1 MMSTQKNILFLINP
15 ISGVGKKNIIPKCI
29 EENLDLTQFEYQIIN
44 TEYRKHGFEIAQ
56 QNKEKF
62 DIIVAIGGD
71 GTVNEIGTALLHSSA
86 ALGIIPTGSGNGLA
100 RHLDIPLKIKDAI
113 LRLNSGKEI
122 IIDTATVNDIPFI
135 GTCGFGFDAH
145 IAQKFD
151 EYHKRGFI
159 SYAKLINKEFKT
171 YKPLTFKIDNGKE
184 IITKEVLMYC
194 VANSSQFGNG
204 FTISPKS
211 DLQDGVFEH
220 IFLDHFKIKN
230 VFLLGRQFFN
240 RQIDQS
246 KFFSSFEAKQD
257 VKVEILNQ
265 SHSIFHI
272 DGEPMKGSN
281 QFEIKVV
288 PQSLRIIC

>member
-1 MMSTQKNILFLINP
+1 MPTQKKILFLVNP

-29 EENLDLTQFEYQIIN
+29 KENLDLVKFKFQIMN

-56 QNKEKF
+56 KNKDKF

-71 GTVNEIGTALLHSSA
+71 GTVNEIGTALLHSNA

-113 LRLNSGKEI
+113 LRLNSEKEI
-122 IIDTATVNDIPFI
+122 IIDTATVNEIPFI

-145 IAQKFD
+145 IAKKFD
-151 EYHKRGFI
+151 EYHKRGFL

-171 YKPLTFKIDNGKE
+171 YKPLSFKIKTEKE
-184 IITKEVLMYC
+184 TIIKQALMYS

-211 DLQDGVFEH
+211 DLQDGIFEH
-220 IFLDHFKIKN
+220 IFLDDFKIQN

-240 RQIDQS
+240 KTIDQS
-246 KFFSSFEAKQD
+246 KFFSSFEAKE
-257 VKVEILNQ
+257 VVEIEILNQ
-265 SHSIFHI
+265 NESIFHI
-272 DGEPMKGSN
+272 DGEPLKGTN
-281 QFEIKVV
+281 HFEIRVV